1 MSLIN
6 DALKR
11 AQEAQR
17 PNPASSVASIRTIEP
32 RKNERPLISRLLVV
46 VIFALL
52 SAAFA
57 FVGLAMTGR
66 LAKKTAAP
74 LQIASVTPVAAAAA
88 PIKPVAAPVAT
99 PAPEVVPAPTAAEP
113 VAAAPNAAVP
123 IAIEPAATSQPE
135 PPPAP
140 KPVPVVAPV
149 VVASPLPLLVL
160 PESLHLQ
167 GVAYDPVHPWAIV
180 NGRTVR
186 VGDLVKGV
194 RVMGISANSVT
205 FGSNGQTNL
214 LYVGD

>member
-17 PNPASSVASIRTIEP
+17 PNPVSGAASIRTIEP
-32 RKNERPLISRLLVV
+32 RRPERPVTSRLLVV
-46 VIFALL
+46 VIFVLL

-57 FVGLAMTGR
+57 FIGLAMTGR
-66 LAKKTAAP
+66 LAKKNAAP
-74 LQIASVTPVAAAAA
+74 PKTAPVTPVAAATA
-88 PIKPVAAPVAT
+88 PSKPVAAPA
-99 PAPEVVPAPTAAEP
+99 PAVVPAPTAAEP

-123 IAIEPAATSQPE
+123 IAITPAAASQPA

-140 KPVPVVAPV
+140 V
-149 VVASPLPLLVL
+149 VVPPPPPLVL

-167 GVAYDPVHPWAIV
+167 GVAYDPVRPWAIV
-180 NGRTVR
+180 SGRTVH

-194 RVMGISANSVT
+194 RVVAINANSVT